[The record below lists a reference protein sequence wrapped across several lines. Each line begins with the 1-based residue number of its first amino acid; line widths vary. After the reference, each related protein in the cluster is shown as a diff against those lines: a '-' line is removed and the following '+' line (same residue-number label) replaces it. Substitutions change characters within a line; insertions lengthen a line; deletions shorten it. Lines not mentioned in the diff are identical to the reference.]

1 MRTSKSFAELA
12 MALVFLVAVPGS
24 APAQNNGGMADFF
37 PDWFDRVTAT
47 QAEQPHW
54 ITPVYTVTPRL
65 EEELRYDITQQSTSG
80 GNNVDNYGVSKGL
93 ELIPTEH
100 IEFIFSIPPYFTH
113 TNPSIH
119 DGFGDVSF
127 LMKYRLLASNE
138 EHHNYILT
146 AFLGAT
152 VPTGSYKNGSTDAS
166 VTPTIAGGK
175 GFGNFD
181 FQSTLGVAIPTGDMD
196 KIGSPVLFNT
206 TFQYRVL
213 KKIWP
218 EVEVNS
224 IFWSNGEH
232 AGKKQTFLS
241 PGLVLGRFHL
251 WHRVG
256 FTIGGGVQIAAT
268 QYYTSNHNY
277 TLSVR
282 FPF

>member
-1 MRTSKSFAELA
+1 
-12 MALVFLVAVPGS
+12 
-24 APAQNNGGMADFF
+24 
-37 PDWFDRVTAT
+37 
-47 QAEQPHW
+47 
-54 ITPVYTVTPRL
+54 VYTVTPRL
-65 EEELRYDITQQSTSG
+65 EEEFRYDITQESTSG
-80 GNNVDNYGVSKGL
+80 DNTVDNYGVSKGL
-93 ELIPTEH
+93 EVIPSEH
-100 IEFIFSIPPYFTH
+100 VELIFSVPPYLART
-113 TNPSIH
+113 SSAH

-127 LMKYRLLASNE
+127 LLKYRFLASNE

-166 VTPTIAGGK
+166 ITPTIAGGK

-181 FQSTLGVAIPTGDMD
+181 FQSTLGVSVPTGDESI
-196 KIGSPVLFNT
+196 IGTPVIWNT

-224 IFWSNGEH
+224 TFWSNGEH

-251 WHRVG
+251 WHRLG
-256 FTIGGGVQIAAT
+256 FTVGGGVQIAAT
-268 QYYTSNHNY
+268 SYNHNY

>member
-1 MRTSKSFAELA
+1 MNKVLRLA
-12 MALVFLVAVPGS
+12 AAMGLAAIICGS
-24 APAQNNGGMADFF
+24 AAAQSTDNDDGNYFSS
-37 PDWFDRVTAT
+37 WFDRVSAT

-65 EEELRYDITQQSTSG
+65 EEEFRYDITQESTDG
-80 GNNVDNYGVSKGL
+80 GNTVDNYGVSKGL
-93 ELIPTEH
+93 EIIPTEH
-100 IEFIFSIPPYFTH
+100 TELIFSLPPYFTRTEPGSH
-113 TNPSIH
+113 G
-119 DGFGDVSF
+119 GFGDVSF
-127 LMKYRLLASNE
+127 LLKYRFLASNE

-146 AFLGAT
+146 AFLGGT
-152 VPTGSYKNGSTDAS
+152 IPTGSYKNGSTDAS

-181 FQSTLGVAIPTGDMD
+181 FQSTVGVSIPTGDVST
-196 KIGSPVLFNT
+196 IGTPVLWNT

-224 IFWSNGEH
+224 TFWSNGEH
-232 AGKKQTFLS
+232 AGKKQVFVS

-251 WHRVG
+251 WHRLGLTV
-256 FTIGGGVQIAAT
+256 GGGVQIAAT
-268 QYYTSNHNY
+268 QYYTYNHAY